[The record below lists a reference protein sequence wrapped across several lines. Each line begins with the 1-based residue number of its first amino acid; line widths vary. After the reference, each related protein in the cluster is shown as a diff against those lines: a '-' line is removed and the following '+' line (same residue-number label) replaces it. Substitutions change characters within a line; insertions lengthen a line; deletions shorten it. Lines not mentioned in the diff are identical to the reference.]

1 MGVYVFFGVVWS
13 VCGEEDGRDW
23 ICRAIQIEVRVRKTW
38 GGGDRGHISQ
48 SALQILSSQ
57 WTLSQITTKSNVCVV
72 ILVRQWWHVC
82 VAV

>member
-23 ICRAIQIEVRVRKTW
+23 ICRAIQIEVRVRKT
-38 GGGDRGHISQ
+38 GG
-48 SALQILSSQ
+48 
-57 WTLSQITTKSNVCVV
+57 WSQITTKSNVCVV